1 MNYVFGRCVIWERQ
15 AGDTVWRKSSGRC
28 PLWMAPALQE
38 VNWRFGVGRVQSSVR
53 PVDAVGWD
61 CWPWWSPRTRS
72 HSAYQAITPWTSVG
86 LSLFPVW
93 PVCHHIASR
102 SQPR

>member
-1 MNYVFGRCVIWERQ
+1 MS
-15 AGDTVWRKSSGRC
+15 DLS
-28 PLWMAPALQE
+28 PLWMAPA
-38 VNWRFGVGRVQSSVR
+38 
-53 PVDAVGWD
+53 VDAVGWD

-72 HSAYQAITPWTSVG
+72 HSVIQAMTPWTCIG